1 MAEDKNDFNTI
12 LENLALIVD
21 GAQKIFPAAKTVLI
35 YEINQYN
42 FNFVKSNFKNIKID
56 ETQIKIDISGT
67 EIIFIL
73 ENSYKRKEEEAEPVE
88 EKKSFGEKLK
98 KLFSSKKS
106 S

>member
-1 MAEDKNDFNTI
+1 MAEDKNDFNSI
-12 LENLALIVD
+12 LENLALVID
-21 GAQKIFPAAKTVLI
+21 GVQKIFPASKSVLI
-35 YEINQYN
+35 YELNQQA

-73 ENSYKRKEEEAEPVE
+73 ENSYKKKEEEIITPE
-88 EKKSFGEKLK
+88 EKKLFGKLK
-98 KLFSSKKS
+98 ELFTSKKS